1 MIPRDVAELLDE
13 LWLITRRLDGPDRH
27 DARGYIDSIRSAL
40 TRAFGER
47 VLECSHGCMVD
58 GLMGFGEPA
67 RAIDV
72 NGHMECPVC
81 KDRNHLRVRER

>member
-27 DARGYIDSIRSAL
+27 DARGYIDSLRSAI

-47 VLECSHGCMVD
+47 VLECQGCTWSPGHPV
-58 GLMGFGEPA
+58 E
-67 RAIDV
+67 AIEV